1 MTLYVNNLTEA
12 IVTKTEKI
20 INTKKQLVGNWGCSE
35 DIFEGTENVI
45 LKSDKIFFEMIT
57 FGNNAAIRADEK
69 IYEWC
74 IDKLKNEEAKNIM
87 DGNLLFQ
94 IEKKLRDFGYALDG
108 ENVRY
113 LYLNPH
119 SEVKNPCEFL
129 YKWFEKEDMPKLY
142 EFKGYDNALNYER
155 DVLAL
160 GAYKNNEL
168 VALAGADDYRNDMW
182 QIGIDVLPSY
192 RNSGLATYLVK
203 ELAEEIEKR
212 SKIAYYTTWS
222 GNLASTKVALN
233 TGFTPIWVSY
243 YAVRQ

>member
-1 MTLYVNNLTEA
+1 MN
-12 IVTKTEKI
+12 KTEKI
-20 INTKKQLVGNWGCSE
+20 INVKKQLASNWGCSE
-35 DIFEGTENVI
+35 DIFNGTKNIIV
-45 LKSDKIFFEMIT
+45 KSDKSFFEMIT

-87 DGNLLFQ
+87 DGNILFQ
-94 IEKKLRDFGYALDG
+94 IEKKLREFGYALDG

-119 SEVKNPCEFL
+119 LKVEKPYEFQ
-129 YKWFEKEDMPKLY
+129 YKWFEKEDMSKLH
-142 EFKGYDNALNYER
+142 EIKGYDNALNYER

-168 VALAGADDYRNDMW
+168 VALAGADDYKNYMW
-182 QIGIDVLPSY
+182 QIGIDVLPAY
-192 RNSGLATYLVK
+192 RNSGLATFLVK
-203 ELAEEIEKR
+203 ELAVEIEKR
-212 SKIAYYTTWS
+212 GKIAYYTTWS

-243 YAVRQ
+243 YAERQ